1 MAPVKRGMAAVLA
14 AGVVCAAGV
23 AVASGTAAAGRDLTI
38 FTVATGAQ
46 FINTEDD
53 RARGASNNPF
63 DVRTNKLRPKV
74 NDVGDGPFPGDV
86 AVYNFD
92 LYTNKALKKREGT
105 ASYTCYFNY
114 AKRALCQ
121 AFYELPGGTVT
132 AAGPVDFKK
141 TGFTLV
147 VTGGTKKYLAERGQ
161 MNSVQAGGKAQRV
174 DFNLLG

>member
-1 MAPVKRGMAAVLA
+1 MAAVVA
-14 AGVVCAAGV
+14 AGVFCAAGV
-23 AVASGTAAAGRDLTI
+23 AVASGTAAGGRGLTI

-63 DVRTNKLRPKV
+63 DASANKLRPKV

-92 LYTNKALKKREGT
+92 LYMNKALKKSVGT

-114 AKRALCQ
+114 GKRALCQ
-121 AFYELPGGTVT
+121 AYYELPGGTVT
-132 AAGPVDFKK
+132 AAGPVDFNK
-141 TGFTLV
+141 TSFTLV
-147 VTGGTKKYLAERGQ
+147 ITGGTKKYLADRGQ
-161 MNSVQAGGKAQRV
+161 MGSVQAGSKAQRV
-174 DFNLLG
+174 DFKLLG